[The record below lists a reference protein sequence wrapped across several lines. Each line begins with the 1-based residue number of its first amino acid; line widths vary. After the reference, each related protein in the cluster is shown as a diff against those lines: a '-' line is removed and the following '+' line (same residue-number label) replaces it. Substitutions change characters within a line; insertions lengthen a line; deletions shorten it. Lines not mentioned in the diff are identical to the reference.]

1 MHIVVGMTGA
11 SGLRYGVRLLES
23 ITCETTVV
31 MSEDA
36 RKLAMGETG
45 LSPEAIEAKA
55 TSRFSN
61 DDMFAAIA
69 SGSGEFDAMVI
80 IPCSM
85 STLSKI
91 ACGIGDNLITRTASV
106 ALKERRKLILV
117 PRETPLST
125 IHLENMWRLSVAGG
139 IVMPACPAFYPSPR
153 SVDDMVDFIVGRV
166 MDQLGLE
173 QSLYRKWSG
182 EFAGQPQE

>member
-11 SGLRYGVRLLES
+11 SGLKYGVRLLES

-106 ALKERRKLILV
+106 ALKRDDIEERFDLLLLYVLGRYHRLV
-117 PRETPLST
+117 SARAAATS
-125 IHLENMWRLSVAGG
+125 
-139 IVMPACPAFYPSPR
+139 
-153 SVDDMVDFIVGRV
+153 
-166 MDQLGLE
+166 
-173 QSLYRKWSG
+173 
-182 EFAGQPQE
+182 